1 MNQPQTEHKPDHQ
14 PEHLSAHHPEDI
26 SNGYET
32 QEAREH
38 LWELIKD
45 IRFSMFTTRHRNG
58 HLHARP
64 MTTQNRSVDE
74 SASLWFFMAR
84 DGEPV
89 ADLTMDPVVNVVY
102 ADTGADSYVSVS
114 GEAAVVEDMAMK
126 EKLWSKMA
134 QAWFPA
140 GYTDPNLAL
149 VQVKILHANY
159 WDIKES
165 KLVQLFHIAKAAV
178 TGVPPTG
185 LGEHATI
192 QMK

>member
-1 MNQPQTEHKPDHQ
+1 MNEKQTGHKP
-14 PEHLSAHHPEDI
+14 EHTTEQLGAQHAEVKNDKSPD
-26 SNGYET
+26 
-32 QEAREH
+32 QDAREH

-45 IRFSMFTTRHRNG
+45 IRFSMFTTRHSNG

-74 SASLWFFMAR
+74 NASLWFFMAR

-165 KLVQLFHIAKAAV
+165 KIVQLFHMAKAAV